1 LIRSFYD
8 ALRGNLK
15 ALNNILVTLR
25 TLHTYDLCQSE
36 GNDGM
41 TDNTVMNISDVTT
54 EQQPISRHEKDGTP
68 P

>member
-1 LIRSFYD
+1 M
-8 ALRGNLK
+8 
-15 ALNNILVTLR
+15 R
-25 TLHTYDLCQSE
+25 TFHTYDLCQSV
-36 GNDGM
+36 GNDGI